1 MTYHPAK
8 RSQQKCNSQQR
19 QNSAPEFVGFTQHNF
34 KNCESHY
41 RVKAKLMVCC
51 RSTSFVLVSIFSC
64 LSFGYNTETKMIP
77 VLASFLTLALI

>member
-8 RSQQKCNSQQR
+8 RSQQKFNSQQR

-41 RVKAKLMVCC
+41 SRE
-51 RSTSFVLVSIFSC
+51 S
-64 LSFGYNTETKMIP
+64 
-77 VLASFLTLALI
+77 